1 MAELLFLLHQT
12 SFIMPQVTL
21 SVPQQKLPLLKDVL
35 DAIGIENK
43 NLDQKVSRPSYRTRV
58 NNIRKSAHSIYQKYF
73 GWEYFSN
80 ELEFE

>member
-1 MAELLFLLHQT
+1 
-12 SFIMPQVTL
+12 MPQVTL

-35 DAIGIENK
+35 DAIGIENR
-43 NLDQKVSRPSYRTRV
+43 NLEEKVAKTSYKARV
-58 NNIRKSAHSIYQKYF
+58 NNLRQSAKSIYQKYF

>member
-1 MAELLFLLHQT
+1 
-12 SFIMPQVTL
+12 MPQVTL
-21 SVPQQKLPLLKDVL
+21 SVPQQKLPLLKNVL

-43 NLDQKVSRPSYRTRV
+43 KVQEKVSKTSYGTRV
-58 NNIRKSAHSIYQKYF
+58 INFRQSANSIYQKYF

>member
-1 MAELLFLLHQT
+1 
-12 SFIMPQVTL
+12 MPQVTL

-43 NLDQKVSRPSYRTRV
+43 NIAKKVSKTSYVTRV
-58 NNIRKSAHSIYQKYF
+58 NNLRASANSVYQKYF